1 MSYNNSQES
10 TINTQDI
17 SKGFIEFL
25 MNGEL
30 DEMVSLITYNIY
42 IYIKND
48 KFCSYQIHRDGF
60 ITIIYSA
67 QKKIFQ

>member
-17 SKGFIEFL
+17 SKGFIDFL
-25 MNGEL
+25 VNGEL

-42 IYIKND
+42 ILKMINFVAIK
-48 KFCSYQIHRDGF
+48 YTETGLL
-60 ITIIYSA
+60 
-67 QKKIFQ
+67 

>member
-42 IYIKND
+42 IYILKMINFVAI
-48 KFCSYQIHRDGF
+48 KYTETGLLQ
-60 ITIIYSA
+60 
-67 QKKIFQ
+67 